1 MSRTAWRKQH
11 SVGWVSLFLMFVTLL
26 AFPLSV
32 FAAEDRQLDSGP
44 FSVSVRGGAVNDS
57 AALGVD
63 GRVDYLNQL
72 LNVHLFGTFDW
83 LDGGQGQGEISSTRY
98 GGGFALSKTFDR
110 KVNVFA
116 GTSLIREMD
125 ENFAHA
131 YLGGKLKLTDYAIL
145 SASYGFGF
153 DSANKINKS
162 LSTYISAEAMDW
174 LKVGAALV
182 DGQGLKANLY
192 YHLTDPGDQRISGI
206 DGELSYAVLNN
217 LTVGANGSCDLTD
230 KGNLERNWRTS
241 LFVTY
246 AFGSQNGSPINIAL
260 DKNNPIEYPQ
270 VLRKVVQIK
279 PLTQPATPPPVGPP
293 LSIFQSTNSVG
304 IGGCTTL
311 YTVQLKVNG
320 GIGPFVWTS
329 NYGSAPLSPT
339 TGVFTTLTINNV
351 PGYCDGPLTI
361 TVTVTD
367 QTTGQ
372 SQTATINTLMV

>member
-1 MSRTAWRKQH
+1 MYQTTRRKKLG
-11 SVGWVSLFLMFVTLL
+11 VGWISLFLMLAALL
-26 AFPLSV
+26 AFPLTGW
-32 FAAEDRQLDSGP
+32 AKEDRQLDSGP
-44 FSVSVRGGAVNDS
+44 FSISVRGGAVNDS
-57 AALGVD
+57 AALGFD
-63 GRVDYLNQL
+63 GRVDYLSQL

-83 LDGGQGQGEISSTRY
+83 LDDGQGQGEISNTRY
-98 GGGFALSKTFDR
+98 GGGVALSKTFGR
-110 KVNVFA
+110 QVNVFA

-162 LSTYISAEAMDW
+162 LSSYISAEAVDW

-217 LTVGANGSCDLTD
+217 LTVGANGSCDLTE
-230 KGNLERNWRTS
+230 KGTLERNWRTS

-246 AFGSQNGSPINIAL
+246 AFGSQKGSPINIAL

-270 VLRKVVQIK
+270 ILRKVVQVM

-293 LSIFQSTNSVG
+293 LSIFQSANSVG
-304 IGGCTTL
+304 IGACTTL
-311 YTVQLKVNG
+311 YTVQLKAIG
-320 GIGPFVWTS
+320 GVGPFVWTS
-329 NYGSAPLSPT
+329 NYGPAPLSPT
-339 TGVFTTLTINNV
+339 TGVFTTLTINSV

-372 SQTATINTLMV
+372 SQTATINTFGV